1 MPKRTKKPTRGAGV
15 SVTLPTEPLAGDAK
29 TTPVMA
35 VMVQDDGTPILE
47 YEVKEGQSI
56 QFRVGGT
63 VKAFMER
70 VGPAPDADMFLDS
83 DGGNVES
90 VTIEYEH
97 ALSGFQTVS
106 LQPRTATQYQ
116 PCSFT
121 ALGNDRAKLGVKEMA
136 ENHNRPTKHQH
147 HPDTCQWLGC
157 KATDKNVE
165 AILSHSVE
173 VTRKVREQELQ
184 AQRRFVPDF
193 HMGDYEKEATNGGTS
208 RTS

>member
-1 MPKRTKKPTRGAGV
+1 MPKKKPAQKPTRGAGV

-29 TTPVMA
+29 TTPIMA
-35 VMVQDDGTPILE
+35 VMVQDEGTPILE

-70 VGPAPDADMFLDS
+70 TGPAPDADMFLDA

-106 LQPRTATQYQ
+106 LQPGQRLSINPVVSRRWVMTAQ
-116 PCSFT
+116 
-121 ALGNDRAKLGVKEMA
+121 NWE
-136 ENHNRPTKHQH
+136 
-147 HPDTCQWLGC
+147 
-157 KATDKNVE
+157 
-165 AILSHSVE
+165 
-173 VTRKVREQELQ
+173 
-184 AQRRFVPDF
+184 
-193 HMGDYEKEATNGGTS
+193 
-208 RTS
+208 